1 MHVVWDWN
9 GTLFNDLEI
18 VVDAVSRGIA
28 TMGAAPIDMDVYRTH
43 YTRPVKVFY
52 DRVIGRPISE
62 AEWEELDRVFHAGYR
77 TLLDRASLT
86 EDAAEA
92 LETVRRGGHT
102 QSLLSMFPHQEL
114 IPLTSRLDVARYFD
128 RIDGLT
134 GPPGAPKALYLENH
148 LRMLT
153 AGEEPSTVAV
163 IGDTPDDAVAAAHV
177 GATCVLYDGGSH
189 HRADLVATGMP
200 VVGTLLEAVAV
211 ALQELL

>member
-28 TMGAAPIDMDVYRTH
+28 TMGASPIDMDTYRTH

-52 DRVIGRPISE
+52 DRILGRPVSE
-62 AEWEELDRVFHAGYR
+62 TEWHELDRAFHAGYR
-77 TLLDRASLT
+77 ALLDRARLT
-86 EDAAEA
+86 DDASEA
-92 LETVRRGGHT
+92 LDTVRQGGHT

-114 IPLTSRLDVARYFD
+114 IPLTQRLDVARYFD

-134 GPPGAPKALYLENH
+134 GPPGAPKAAYLESH
-148 LRMLT
+148 LRLLT
-153 AGEEPSTVAV
+153 VGEDPSTIAV

-177 GATCVLYDGGSH
+177 GAACVLYDGGSH
-189 HRADLVATGMP
+189 HRADLAVMGVP
-200 VVGTLLEAVAV
+200 VVGTLLEAVEV
-211 ALQELL
+211 ALQESR